1 MISALLALASS
12 VALVLSSAP
21 ALAQEPQ
28 GFVKPASPIPVTSY
42 VVDVPSASYKSKHNK
57 EAKVSA
63 QLLFLDENA
72 AKKAFASKEEIQKLI
87 EKTYASSKQNFK
99 SAQGKIALKGE
110 VMTALSEKG
119 YTPDGVLWNA
129 FVF

>member
-1 MISALLALASS
+1 MLSAFIALASS
-12 VALVLSSAP
+12 V

-42 VVDVPSASYKSKHNK
+42 VVDVPSTTYKSKHNK
-57 EAKVSA
+57 DAKVSA
-63 QLLFLDENA
+63 QLLYLDETA

-99 SAQGKIALKGE
+99 TPQGKIALKGE

-119 YTPDGVLWNA
+119 FTPDGVLWNA